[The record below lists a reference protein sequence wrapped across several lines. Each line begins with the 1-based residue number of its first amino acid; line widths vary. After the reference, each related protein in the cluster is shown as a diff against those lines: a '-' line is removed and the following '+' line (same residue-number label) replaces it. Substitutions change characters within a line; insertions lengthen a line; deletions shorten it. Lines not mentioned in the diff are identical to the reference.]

1 MTPNLRLLLAA
12 TVVSGTLHTV
22 AAGADPKWTVAGAL
36 EGSARYN
43 SNLTLLS
50 ADGPVEPKSAF
61 LTEFNG
67 RLSASRTLGAWRG
80 DSQVNGLAN
89 VHASHSRENWFFS
102 RSAPLIYVRLDAN
115 LSVKLRYLYRG
126 NRSSVDLWNT
136 ATTSF
141 RWALSSAAADGPPE
155 AARFSAALKFCRSFS
170 AGPARDTAFPSA
182 NPVTGAGTQIA

>member
-1 MTPNLRLLLAA
+1 M
-12 TVVSGTLHTV
+12 
-22 AAGADPKWTVAGAL
+22 AGAL

-102 RSAPLIYVRLDAN
+102 RGRVG
-115 LSVKLRYLYRG
+115 LRRPAAG
-126 NRSSVDLWNT
+126 GT
-136 ATTSF
+136 AELTNET
-141 RWALSSAAADGPPE
+141 
-155 AARFSAALKFCRSFS
+155 
-170 AGPARDTAFPSA
+170 
-182 NPVTGAGTQIA
+182 

>member
-12 TVVSGTLHTV
+12 TVVSSTLHTV

-89 VHASHSRENWFFS
+89 VHASLQRKLVLQPFSATHLRPTRRE
-102 RSAPLIYVRLDAN
+102 PV
-115 LSVKLRYLYRG
+115 G
-126 NRSSVDLWNT
+126 
-136 ATTSF
+136 
-141 RWALSSAAADGPPE
+141 E
-155 AARFSAALKFCRSFS
+155 AAL
-170 AGPARDTAFPSA
+170 
-182 NPVTGAGTQIA
+182 PVPRQPLLRRPVEYGNHIVSVGLELRRR